1 MTTTNTINSTVNT
14 ATTCG
19 GYASLA
25 DAIANLGACV
35 NSHIAPHIKQDTC
48 TNSNIAQNII
58 NTTTTIDTGRSN
70 TIWASDTYTIQPS
83 QFVSSNVITK
93 DNLYEELEKYNQ
105 KKEDKTN
112 MKNIFDDIGPITD
125 GTIALSIKGMAVK
138 NPSGKYVAYD
148 EEKEEMYDV
157 DIMHFDVK
165 TPLFY
170 RIPVALND
178 ICMGDIIIHN
188 KHYCYVVDG
197 DGKQFTVIDINM
209 SEQRIV
215 LPQKSPFGFN
225 YVIKVISLIKP
236 GEASGET
243 PFGNMIPFMLMSD
256 DTDNQNILPFLLM
269 SNSSSDLTKNPMLM
283 YFLLK
288 DHGNNNDILPLILMG
303 GGKFSF

>member
-1 MTTTNTINSTVNT
+1 MSHSTIVNSATNTN
-14 ATTCG
+14 AYACG
-19 GYASLA
+19 GYSSIASLA
-25 DAIANLGACV
+25 NAIADLGTCV
-35 NSHIAPHIKQDTC
+35 NSHITQTQNACI
-48 TNSNIAQNII
+48 NSNMTQ
-58 NTTTTIDTGRSN
+58 NTTPTIDSGICN
-70 TIWASDTYTIQPS
+70 TIWASDTYTIHSQP
-83 QFVSSNVITK
+83 VK
-93 DNLYEELEKYNQ
+93 GNLSIELEKYSQ

-112 MKNIFDDIGPITD
+112 MKNIFGDIGPITD

-157 DIMHFDVK
+157 DIMHFDIK

-178 ICMGDIIIHN
+178 ICMGDIIVHN
-188 KHYCYVVDG
+188 NHYCYVVDG

-236 GEASGET
+236 GEASGDT
-243 PFGNMIPFMLMSD
+243 PFGNMIPFMMLSGSMENND
-256 DTDNQNILPFLLM
+256 MLPFLLM
-269 SNSSSDLTKNPMLM
+269 TSNNGTDFTKNPMLM

-288 DHGNNNDILPLILMG
+288 DCGNSNDILPLILMN